1 MRIKELPLSDIHF
14 IPSEYTDHLYHSI
27 IRIGFSFPIKVKETG
42 CGYLCVDGNKRL
54 TALRDI
60 LEQNPFPWYIEFEK
74 GPQTILPHPQYD
86 AWRRIKSDTRYLEV
100 PDYLKKQ
107 IEKLENTIHDYIEY
121 RYKANVEIQT
131 ILNNSLSENGLSKCE
146 IINIGQ
152 VLSSDIL
159 ENKKNDF
166 YNEAMMSD
174 DNIDNDRKN
183 IFNEVMSTNT
193 IAKFLSMNGVGNG
206 AVVISE
212 KQTKARGRSGKN
224 WESPLGG
231 VWLSIILNPNVNHSK
246 IPLITLATG
255 VAVENTLKRIGVKNA
270 EIKWPN
276 DILIHGKKVCGILTE
291 AITSFNTIESVIIG
305 VGIDA
310 NISIENFPEE
320 LRENMTTLNDEI
332 GEKVDENLLIKLFL
346 EEFEKI
352 SEQFINEE
360 YETILKEW
368 RKNSYTIGKIVEVH
382 EPFSKPY
389 DGYVL
394 GISRDGSLVVEKI
407 DGTLEKVISGECIIK
422 K

>member
-1 MRIKELPLSDIHF
+1 MQNEI
-14 IPSEYTDHLYHSI
+14 
-27 IRIGFSFPIKVKETG
+27 VK
-42 CGYLCVDGNKRL
+42 L
-54 TALRDI
+54 
-60 LEQNPFPWYIEFEK
+60 
-74 GPQTILPHPQYD
+74 
-86 AWRRIKSDTRYLEV
+86 
-100 PDYLKKQ
+100 LKK
-107 IEKLENTIHDYIEY
+107 EGK
-121 RYKANVEIQT
+121 
-131 ILNNSLSENGLSKCE
+131 LSEKTIDEISNIEIGDFSDLVRELGKEETEHIKRDEISK
-146 IINIGQ
+146 NLNTKYIGK
-152 VLSSDIL
+152 DI
-159 ENKKNDF
+159 
-166 YNEAMMSD
+166 Y
-174 DNIDNDRKN
+174 

-291 AITSFNTIESVIIG
+291 AITSFNTIESIIIG

>member
-1 MRIKELPLSDIHF
+1 MQNEI
-14 IPSEYTDHLYHSI
+14 
-27 IRIGFSFPIKVKETG
+27 VK
-42 CGYLCVDGNKRL
+42 L
-54 TALRDI
+54 
-60 LEQNPFPWYIEFEK
+60 
-74 GPQTILPHPQYD
+74 
-86 AWRRIKSDTRYLEV
+86 
-100 PDYLKKQ
+100 LKK
-107 IEKLENTIHDYIEY
+107 EGK
-121 RYKANVEIQT
+121 
-131 ILNNSLSENGLSKCE
+131 LSEKTIDEISNIEIGNFSDLVRELGKEETEHIKRDEISK
-146 IINIGQ
+146 NLNTKYIGK
-152 VLSSDIL
+152 DI
-159 ENKKNDF
+159 
-166 YNEAMMSD
+166 Y
-174 DNIDNDRKN
+174 